1 MTTPRTRT
9 AIAGVARTPFYRRGE
24 SDPQTQIEM
33 ACEAILA
40 AVADAGMSV
49 DDLEGFVHM
58 SGGLDSAY
66 IAEILGIPEVKFTV
80 TLTGGGGASAGTL
93 SVASAAIE
101 SRLARAVVIV
111 RSMKQGVIH
120 FGASFAPGLKR
131 DVKPEG
137 DFYST
142 AGLISPGQ
150 MFALMARRH
159 MYKYG

>member
-1 MTTPRTRT
+1 MTTPRTRP

-80 TLTGGGGASAGTL
+80 TLTGGGGKCPGVKTRSHTFRGQFRAWPPPRAEAGGRFL
-93 SVASAAIE
+93 FDRGAHQSGPD
-101 SRLARAVVIV
+101 V
-111 RSMKQGVIH
+111 RT
-120 FGASFAPGLKR
+120 
-131 DVKPEG
+131 D
-137 DFYST
+137 
-142 AGLISPGQ
+142 
-150 MFALMARRH
+150 
-159 MYKYG
+159 